1 MAVCLVCAAP
11 GPRER
16 SYFLAR
22 IERAPV
28 SAECIH
34 RCRACASSIR
44 ARKYERSRVP
54 GAAKTKQTPIARKPQ
69 TSTQSDPE
77 LVLRCGFA
85 HVLQS
90 AQQLP
95 DTRIPCLLLLD
106 DLVGCSLCLSHQT
119 ISNFESTRPT
129 HGPQTS
135 NFEPRGPQHMDS
147 LMDSS
152 GDLPRTPLLWTTG
165 LEV

>member
-1 MAVCLVCAAP
+1 MLPCAKLVRHVVVRAYVRRTMAVCLVFAAH
-11 GPRER
+11 GPRQR

-22 IERAPV
+22 LERAPV

-44 ARKYERSRVP
+44 AGKYERSRVP
-54 GAAKTKQTPIARKPQ
+54 GAAKTKQTAIARKPQ
-69 TSTQSDPE
+69 TSTHSDPE
-77 LVLRCGFA
+77 LVPRCGFA
-85 HVLQS
+85 HVLQT

-119 ISNFESTRPT
+119 TSNFESPGPT

-135 NFEPRGPQHMDS
+135 NFEPRCPQQWI
-147 LMDSS
+147 
-152 GDLPRTPLLWTTG
+152 P
-165 LEV
+165 